1 MSVFLLIFS
10 VDFVK
15 AAIRAATPL
24 VGAAVGEATAER
36 TGFVNIGVE
45 GMMLGG
51 AFAGVVGSW
60 WTGSVWGGVLLA
72 VASGG
77 VVGCLLA
84 LVSVYLGVN
93 QVVAGTALNLAAGGL
108 TTFLNRQIFGAS
120 PPAVASFSTVPVI
133 GLNRIPLLGPIL
145 FDHIPLVYLVYLLVP
160 VAGVALFRTGWGLRL
175 RAVGEN
181 PAAAATAGI
190 RVRRVRTVGLVIC
203 GMLSALGG
211 TYYSLGNVKF
221 FTDNMT
227 AGNGFIALAV
237 VIVARWNPFWVVP
250 AALVFGAASALGL
263 RAQAFHAGI
272 PYEFLFML
280 PYVLTLLMY
289 AGVIRRGR
297 MPAALGTDYKVD

>member
-1 MSVFLLIFS
+1 MNFLALIFS
-10 VDFVK
+10 VEFVK

-24 VGAAVGEATAER
+24 VGAAMGEVAAER

-60 WTGSVWGGVLLA
+60 WLHSVWGGVLVA
-72 VASGG
+72 VGVGG
-77 VVGCLLA
+77 VVGLLLA

-120 PPAVASFSTVPVI
+120 PPAVPSFAAVPFP
-133 GLNRIPLLGPIL
+133 GLHRLPLVGDIL

-160 VAGVALFRTGWGLRL
+160 FFGVVLFRTGWGLRL

-181 PAAAATAGI
+181 PPAAASAGI
-190 RVRRVRTVGLVIC
+190 RVRRTRAVGLIIC
-203 GMLSALGG
+203 GMLAALGG

-263 RAQAFHAGI
+263 RAQAFHIGI

-280 PYVLTLLMY
+280 PYVLTLLIY

>member
-1 MSVFLLIFS
+1 MSLFVLLFS
-10 VDFVK
+10 IEFVK

-24 VGAAVGEATAER
+24 VGAALGEVAAER

-60 WTGSVWGGVLLA
+60 WLQSAWGGVLVA
-72 VASGG
+72 VTTGG
-77 VVGCLLA
+77 VVGLLLA
-84 LVSVYLGVN
+84 LISVYFGVN

-120 PPAVASFSTVPVI
+120 PPAVPSFATAPVP
-133 GLNRIPLLGPIL
+133 GLHRVPLIGPIF
-145 FDHIPLVYLVYLLVP
+145 FDHIALVYLVYLLVP
-160 VAGVALFRTGWGLRL
+160 VAGVILFHTGWGLRL

-181 PAAAATAGI
+181 PPAAASAGI
-190 RVRRVRTVGLVIC
+190 HVRRTRTVALIIC

-237 VIVARWNPFWVVP
+237 VIVARWNPYWVVP

-280 PYVLTLLMY
+280 PYVLTLLIY
-289 AGVIRRGR
+289 AGVVRRGR

>member
-1 MSVFLLIFS
+1 MSFFLLFFS
-10 VDFVK
+10 VEFVK

-24 VGAAVGEATAER
+24 VSAAVGEVAAER

-45 GMMLGG
+45 GMMLSG

-60 WTGSVWGGVLLA
+60 WMQSVWGGVLLA
-72 VASGG
+72 VVTGG
-77 VVGCLLA
+77 AVGFLLA

-120 PPAVASFSTVPVI
+120 APAVPSFTTLPVYGLHRLPLI
-133 GLNRIPLLGPIL
+133 GPVL
-145 FDHIPLVYLVYLLVP
+145 FDHIPLVYVVYALGP
-160 VAGVALFRTGWGLRL
+160 MAGIILFRTGWGLRM

-190 RVRRVRTVGLVIC
+190 RVRRVRTSGLIIC

-237 VIVARWNPFWVVP
+237 VIVARWHPLWVIP

-263 RAQAFHAGI
+263 RAQAFHVGV

-280 PYVLTLLMY
+280 PYVLTLLIY
-289 AGVIRRGR
+289 AGVTQRGR